1 MAKREQPTDVTEET
15 YCTVKRIKTEQDKP
29 RRYFDPLHYMGKT
42 EYDLDEIFQEVD
54 NGKYVFTLRS
64 LCPGMAKTILKYK
77 SIIFEHLCGK
87 YNFASIQT
95 IRREEAHPIQGY
107 TSNHDTAVPAVS
119 PLCIQMV
126 IQANSRSKME
136 FITQALRDLG
146 FFGKDRRSPLFCSAR
161 MEYTCHWGCF
171 KVVDRGKDG
180 IFDKGAHCHYLQ
192 TDNCK
197 YSYSAEY

>member
-1 MAKREQPTDVTEET
+1 MAKRKQPTDVTEET
-15 YCTVKRIKTEQDKP
+15 NCTVKRIKTEQDKP

-107 TSNHDTAVPAVS
+107 TSNHDPAVPAVS
-119 PLCIQMV
+119 PLYSNG
-126 IQANSRSKME
+126 NS
-136 FITQALRDLG
+136 
-146 FFGKDRRSPLFCSAR
+146 GK
-161 MEYTCHWGCF
+161 F
-171 KVVDRGKDG
+171 KEQKG
-180 IFDKGAHCHYLQ
+180 IHNSSIKGSWIFRQRQ
-192 TDNCK
+192 T
-197 YSYSAEY
+197 

>member
-1 MAKREQPTDVTEET
+1 
-15 YCTVKRIKTEQDKP
+15 
-29 RRYFDPLHYMGKT
+29 
-42 EYDLDEIFQEVD
+42 
-54 NGKYVFTLRS
+54 
-64 LCPGMAKTILKYK
+64 MAKTILKYK

-136 FITQALRDLG
+136 FITQALRVLDFSAKTDVAL
-146 FFGKDRRSPLFCSAR
+146 CSVL
-161 MEYTCHWGCF
+161 HVWNIL
-171 KVVDRGKDG
+171 VVG
-180 IFDKGAHCHYLQ
+180 GALRL
-192 TDNCK
+192 
-197 YSYSAEY
+197 